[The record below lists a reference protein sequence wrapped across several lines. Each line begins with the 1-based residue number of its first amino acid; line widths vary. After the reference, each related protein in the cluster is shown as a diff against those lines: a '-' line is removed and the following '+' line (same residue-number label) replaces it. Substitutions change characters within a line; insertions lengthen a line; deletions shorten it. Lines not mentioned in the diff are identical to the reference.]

1 MAQNIPDGKYTAIPE
16 SAAVYEKNE
25 KLVLET
31 RFTLADQTG
40 TAYKP
45 KISRSKKY
53 WLTNKMGA
61 LNTKTIDQIKKWAPA
76 WDGLDPYWFTEGTNF
91 ADCGAVE
98 IVIKTSPYTNSNG
111 ETVNWQDIEWVNPID
126 GGASAPIAS
135 ADKASI
141 MAKYGAMFK
150 AASASTPKPVS
161 LSALPSRP
169 AAAPSRPA
177 PAARPASTAKHA
189 NGLQG
194 QGVVWDEYC
203 ASLEANVTSAER
215 DDKWFAT
222 LDKVAPGKDQAD
234 MTGEEW
240 DKVADELDLPP
251 F

>member
-25 KLVLET
+25 KLVLEV
-31 RFTLADQTG
+31 RFALTDQTG
-40 TAYKP
+40 TAYEP
-45 KISRSKKY
+45 KILRSKKY
-53 WLTNKMGA
+53 WLTNKMGS
-61 LNTKTIDQIKKWAPA
+61 LNTKVIDQIKKWATA
-76 WDGLDPYWFTEGTNF
+76 WDGSDPYWFTEGTNF
-91 ADCGAVE
+91 ADCGQVE
-98 IVIKTSPYTNSNG
+98 LDIRTSTYTNANG
-111 ETVNWQDIEWVNPID
+111 EAQNWQDVEWVNPI
-126 GGASAPIAS
+126 GGSGAKTIAS
-135 ADKASI
+135 GDKASI

-150 AASASTPKPVS
+150 ANAAATPKPVS
-161 LSALPSRP
+161 ASALPSRP
-169 AAAPSRPA
+169 AATPSRPA

-215 DDKWFAT
+215 DDKWFAA

-240 DKVADELDLPP
+240 DKVADELGLPP